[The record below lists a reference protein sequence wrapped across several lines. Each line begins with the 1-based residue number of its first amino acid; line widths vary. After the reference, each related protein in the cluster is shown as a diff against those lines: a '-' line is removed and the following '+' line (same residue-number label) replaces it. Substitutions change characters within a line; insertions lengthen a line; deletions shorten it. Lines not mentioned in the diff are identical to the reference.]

1 MALTQDEV
9 KELAGSLFDL
19 ADDIIKLKKRKKPMT
34 KAELKTFRNRALQIG
49 VKLTIDILD

>member
-1 MALTQDEV
+1 MALTQSEV

-19 ADDIIKLKKRKKPMT
+19 AEDIIKLKKRKKPMT

-49 VKLTIDILD
+49 VKLTIDIID

>member
-1 MALTQDEV
+1 MALTNSEI
-9 KELAGSLFDL
+9 KTLAGALFDL
-19 ADDIIKLKKRKKPMT
+19 AEDIIKLKKRKKPLT